1 MPLEGVRKPVFCL
14 FQDIEIGSGIKWT
27 ITSSRETGL
36 FRKRPVKTIN
46 EIISHNNKLVVNL
59 SMFFMTSFSR
69 SFIKRQTS
77 GTSSDNE

>member
-1 MPLEGVRKPVFCL
+1 MPLEDVRKPVFCL
-14 FQDIEIGSGIKWT
+14 FQDIEIANGIKWT

-36 FRKRPVKTIN
+36 FRKRPVKTVN
-46 EIISHNNKLVVNL
+46 EIICHNNELVVNL